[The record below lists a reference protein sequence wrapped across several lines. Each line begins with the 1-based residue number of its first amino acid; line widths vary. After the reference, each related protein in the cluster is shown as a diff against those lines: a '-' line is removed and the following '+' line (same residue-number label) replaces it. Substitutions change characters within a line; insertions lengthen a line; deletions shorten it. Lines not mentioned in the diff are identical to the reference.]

1 MHFLRSVAVGLLQ
14 AGLISAQTKYADN
27 QVPVS
32 KDSELVSKLF
42 PDVEGVELLSPAFA
56 NDETVPD
63 GWTSGTSG
71 PTSQDT
77 LGW

>member
-1 MHFLRSVAVGLLQ
+1 MHFPTSVSLGLLQ
-14 AGLISAQTKYADN
+14 ASLTSAQTKYADN

-63 GWTSGTSG
+63 GWANGTSG

-77 LGW
+77 LG